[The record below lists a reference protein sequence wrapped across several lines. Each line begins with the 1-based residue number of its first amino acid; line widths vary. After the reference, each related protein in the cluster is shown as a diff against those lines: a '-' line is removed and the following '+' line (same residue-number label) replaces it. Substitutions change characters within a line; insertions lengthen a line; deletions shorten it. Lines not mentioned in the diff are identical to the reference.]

1 MTKSRGTIPT
11 SDGAGLTRPERT
23 RMELLRVS
31 ERLFARHGIESVS
44 LRQIAQDAGQSNAN
58 AVQYHF
64 QSKDNLLKDLLK
76 WRSISME
83 ISRAAMLAQAIKSGR
98 RLDVRAHLEILCLPL
113 LDVVDEEGN
122 RSFARVLGEYLFRMW
137 PKFQAHPADEDPASV
152 PALSTTIALLH
163 ERLHYMPTPV
173 VRMRSSTC
181 LGMFIN
187 NLDFFAD
194 TAPSSGLSPATALAE
209 CMEMMIA
216 TMLAPMAPQVP

>member
-1 MTKSRGTIPT
+1 M
-11 SDGAGLTRPERT
+11 
-23 RMELLRVS
+23 S

-44 LRQIAQDAGQSNAN
+44 LRQIAQEAGKANTN

-64 QSKDNLLKDLLK
+64 QSKENLLKDLLK

-83 ISRAAMLAQAIKSGR
+83 PMRERMLADAIEHGQ
-98 RLDVRAHLEILCLPL
+98 RLDVRRHLEILCLPL
-113 LDVVDEEGN
+113 LDIIDDEGN

-137 PKFQAHPADEDPASV
+137 PRFRVHPADDDPTIV
-152 PALSTTIALLH
+152 PALSATITLLH

-187 NLDFFAD
+187 NLDFFAE
-194 TAPSSGLSPATALAE
+194 PSPPDSLSPAAALAE

-216 TMLAPMAPQVP
+216 TMLAPMAPRDVPASQHEGANASSA